1 MPTHDEPPI
10 TALLPQIVESLTRNP
25 RLVLE
30 APPGAGKTT
39 QVPLALLGAEWL
51 AGRRILMLEPRR
63 VAARAAAEFMATQLR
78 EPVGQTVGYRVRF
91 DSRVSPMT
99 RIEVLTEGILT
110 RLLLDDPELAGV
122 GAILFDEFHE
132 RHLHGDVGSAL
143 ALEVQRAIRPDLRL
157 VVMSATMQGD
167 RIARW
172 LDAPQITSTGRS
184 HPVQIIHPEVA
195 PTAGWAF
202 TLRYAVQHALRETS
216 GDVLVFLPGRREIR
230 HGLRVLADLSQAVPQ
245 PMSILPLH
253 GELDP
258 EAQRAALAPAEP
270 GTRRI
275 VLATNLAES
284 SLTLPGVT
292 AVVDSG
298 EARTPR
304 FDPSTGLTR
313 LVTVRIARDSA
324 DQRAG
329 RAGRVAP
336 GLVLRLWPKGLRL
349 EKTRLAEIT
358 HADLSGLALDLA
370 VWGTDDL
377 PWLDAPPSGALAQAR
392 ALLRQLG
399 ALDEAGHITPRGR
412 AMHRLGAAP
421 RLAAAA
427 IDAANA
433 EWALLADLLA
443 LVESP
448 SPLRSAEQSDDLR
461 GSLAALHAWRKQY
474 ASRSPRSRSEASG
487 SWTAIERLSTGW
499 RHRLG
504 GSVAASDAP
513 HEHAVGDLLL
523 PAYPDRI
530 ARQSGTD
537 PLHYSLSSG
546 GGARLRETSSLRG
559 QPWLLVT
566 ELRAERG
573 DALILQ
579 AAPFSFER
587 LRRRQ
592 PQRIYRTRELRWNAR
607 RGAAEAFELEWFDA
621 LVLDERIVPMS
632 PSEAGNALLAA
643 IRSEGLALL
652 PWDDT
657 AQNLRRRVAALRG
670 WLPELELPDLGDAAL
685 LSTLDDWLG
694 PILASARSLADLSS
708 EHLLA
713 ALRTRIGQQHWTVL
727 AREAPTRLR
736 VPSGRELPLDYTDP
750 AAPVLAVKLQE
761 LFGLAET
768 PRIAR
773 GRVPVTL
780 HLLSPS
786 GRPIQVTR
794 DLRGFWDRTYA
805 EVRRELKG
813 RYPRHPWPDDPW
825 NATPT
830 HRAKPRGT

>member
-1 MPTHDEPPI
+1 MLMHDKPPI
-10 TALLPQIVESLTRNP
+10 TTLLPQILESLTRNP

-39 QVPLALLGAEWL
+39 RVPLALLGAEWL

-63 VAARAAAEFMATQLR
+63 VAARAAAEFMAAQLR

-91 DSRVSPMT
+91 DSRVSLTT

-110 RLLLDDPELAGV
+110 RWLLDDPELAGV
-122 GAILFDEFHE
+122 GAIIFDEFHE
-132 RHLHGDVGSAL
+132 RHLHGDVGAAL
-143 ALEVQRAIRPDLRL
+143 SLEVQRAIRPDLRL
-157 VVMSATMQGD
+157 VVMSATMQGE
-167 RIARW
+167 RVARW
-172 LDAPQITSTGRS
+172 LDAPRITSPGRS
-184 HPVQIIHPEVA
+184 HPVQIIHPEVL
-195 PTAGWAF
+195 PTKGWALA
-202 TLRYAVQHALRETS
+202 LRSAVQHALRESS

-230 HGLRVLADLSQAVPQ
+230 HGLRVLAGLSQAEHQ
-245 PMSILPLH
+245 SMRILPLH

-258 EAQRAALAPAEP
+258 EAQRAALAPAAP

-292 AVVDSG
+292 AVVDGG
-298 EARTPR
+298 EARVPR

-313 LVTVRIARDSA
+313 LATVRIAQDSA

-336 GLVLRLWPKGLRL
+336 GLVLRLWPRGLRL
-349 EKTRLAEIT
+349 ETTRLPEIVQ
-358 HADLSGLALDLA
+358 ADLAGLALDLA
-370 VWGTDDL
+370 IWGAEDL
-377 PWLDAPPSGALAQAR
+377 PWLDPPPSGALAQAR
-392 ALLRQLG
+392 DLLRRLG
-399 ALDEAGHITPRGR
+399 GLDEAGHITARGR

-427 IDAANA
+427 IDAAMA
-433 EWALLADLLA
+433 ERGLLADLLA
-443 LVESP
+443 LIENQ
-448 SPLRSAEQSDDLR
+448 SPLRGEERSDDLR
-461 GSLAALHAWRKQY
+461 LSLAALSAWRTQR
-474 ASRSPRSRSEASG
+474 ASRSSKSRETGASAW
-487 SWTAIERLSTGW
+487 SAIERASAGW
-499 RHRLG
+499 RHRLET
-504 GSVAASDAP
+504 SVAATEPPD
-513 HEHAVGDLLL
+513 EHTVGDLLL

-530 ARQSGTD
+530 ARQSGAD

-546 GGARLRETSSLRG
+546 GGARLREASALRG
-559 QPWLLVT
+559 QPWLVVT

-579 AAPFSFER
+579 AAPFGFEE
-587 LRRRQ
+587 LRRRR
-592 PQRIYRTRELRWNAR
+592 PQRFARTRELHWNSR
-607 RGAAEAFELEWFDA
+607 RGAAEAYELEWFDS
-621 LVLDERIVPMS
+621 LVLDKRIVPMN

-652 PWDDT
+652 PWDAT
-657 AQNLRRRVAALRG
+657 AQSLRRRVAALRS
-670 WLPELELPDLGDAAL
+670 WLPELGLPDLGDAAL

-694 PILASARSLADLSS
+694 PAVGSARRLADLSS

-713 ALRTRIGQQHWTVL
+713 ALRTRIGQQNWSVL
-727 AREAPTRLR
+727 AREAPTHLR
-736 VPSGRELPLDYTDP
+736 VPSGRELSLDYTDP
-750 AAPVLAVKLQE
+750 ATPVLAVKLQE
-761 LFGLAET
+761 LFGMAET

-794 DLRGFWDRTYA
+794 DLRSFWDRTYA

-813 RYPRHPWPDDPW
+813 RYPRHPWPDNPW
-825 NATPT
+825 IATPS
-830 HRAKPRGT
+830 HRAKPRGS